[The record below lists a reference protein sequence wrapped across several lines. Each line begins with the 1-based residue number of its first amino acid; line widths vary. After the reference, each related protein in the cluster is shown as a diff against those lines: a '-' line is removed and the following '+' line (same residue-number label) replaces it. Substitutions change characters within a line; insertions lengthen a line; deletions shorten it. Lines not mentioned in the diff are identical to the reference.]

1 MALFVEKP
9 VAVVFD
15 WDKTLSPTYQQRP
28 LFAEYGVDEK
38 KFWNLTHIRTRAH
51 QHHSQ
56 NRCFVEHEYL
66 NTMLDFTRRGI
77 FKGLNNA
84 KLEELG
90 QKLETY
96 PGVQEMFYELKGLGV
111 ELYIVSGGIR
121 SMLKGIPFVKDC
133 VTEIYAADF
142 ADYELDDNGNK
153 IERDSIQSIIISVIP
168 TDKSRILNE
177 ISKGCKQGN
186 FDSNAT
192 LPQELR
198 RIPFKRMIYVGDGV
212 SDIHA
217 FETVRRDG
225 GSALAVWNP
234 QEPQFEQAEMLRANH
249 WVDLIATAD
258 YRDGATAYEWIVNK
272 ATRLQTSIVKE
283 EVFQREMRLER
294 VRKHAPKYIHAWGVQ
309 QDHSNCNGGCNAQ
322 NCPREKK

>member
-1 MALFVEKP
+1 MPLFVEKP

-28 LFAEYGVDEK
+28 IFKEYGVDEK
-38 KFWNLTHIRTRAH
+38 TFWDLTHVRTRAH
-51 QHHSQ
+51 QHYTQ

-66 NTMLDFTRRGI
+66 NTILDYTRRGT

-90 QKLETY
+90 KSIEVY
-96 PGVQEMFYELKGLGV
+96 PGVEDFFHTLKDEGA

-121 SMLKGIPFVKDC
+121 SMLKGIPFVKET

-142 ADYELDDNGNK
+142 ADYELDDKGNK
-153 IERDSIQSIIISVIP
+153 IPADTIQSITIAVIP
-168 TDKSRILNE
+168 TDKTRIMNE
-177 ISKGCKQGN
+177 ISKGCAHGN
-186 FDSNAT
+186 FDTNAT
-192 LPQELR
+192 LIQERR

-225 GSALAVWNP
+225 GHAVAVYNP
-234 QEPQFEQAEMLRANH
+234 AEPQFDQAEMLRSNG

-258 YRDGATAYEWIVNK
+258 FRPGASVHDWVLQKVRRIRDGIKKDEVTA
-272 ATRLQTSIVKE
+272 
-283 EVFQREMRLER
+283 RETELEQVRR
-294 VRKHAPKYIHAWGVQ
+294 VAPKYIHAWTKE
-309 QDHSNCNGGCNAQ
+309 D
-322 NCPREKK
+322 